1 MAPYPWWK
9 WLAATLATLMMLT
22 PMACFE
28 SYEENPALVRSQAE
42 VTGTATIYA
51 FFAASPEATKHAKQ
65 LGIVITEVRN
75 VLQGFPT
82 EGFMALYPEVD
93 KVLKDKL
100 TGDNLV
106 YLPLAELLTQTLLQ
120 SLQAQSE
127 KHGWAD
133 DTVAATDIVA
143 SFLTGADN
151 ALAIYA
157 IKAAAASP

>member
-1 MAPYPWWK
+1 MVRYPWWK
-9 WLAATLATLMMLT
+9 WLAVPLAVMLMLT
-22 PMACFE
+22 PTACFE
-28 SYEENPALVRSQAE
+28 NYEENPALVRSQAE
-42 VTGTATIYA
+42 VTGSATIYA
-51 FFAASPEATKHAKQ
+51 FFAASPEAVKHAKQ
-65 LGIVITEVRN
+65 LGIVITEIRN

-93 KVLKDKL
+93 KVLKEKL

-127 KHGWAD
+127 KAGWAED
-133 DTVAATDIVA
+133 AVAATDIVA

-157 IKAAAASP
+157 IKAAASP